1 MSENVETPEDT
12 ATRLG
17 ELAQK
22 LVLDSQSI
30 RQSVGSLVASRQ
42 LYAMAMHDLDYRLE
56 VECGLEPK
64 DFSAVKEV
72 LVASAANQASHPF
85 DERNLVALIKETLL
99 PTLAGCAAWAEKV
112 SAEHNEYEKR
122 MQLDEFKEKEKERVA
137 KSINLP
143 FEFSGSTLDREKSL
157 VLVGYEPALR
167 WLAQQIVEHVTCP
180 VAGETLLPSR
190 CEHELPHNV
199 AQMIHFASKP
209 SSIRDAK
216 LITLGGS
223 AWENCAKSNNSWASL
238 FEKSYLSK
246 LSAPVDLLLVSD
258 LAKCA
263 EGHAFQSD
271 ITRAAD
277 AQKRLRKWCTLVKC
291 GMVAMI
297 PQSKNNRGIDL
308 NTPDWEAFRM
318 FTHLRAVTLLE
329 QEGGSHYDILIG
341 REDKIEGIPK
351 EEIDQFQD
359 KKIITG

>member
-1 MSENVETPEDT
+1 MSENVETAEDA

-22 LVLDSQSI
+22 LVLENQPI

-72 LVASAANQASHPF
+72 LVGSAANQASHPF
-85 DERNLVALIKETLL
+85 DERNLVAMLKETLL

-122 MQLDEFKEKEKERVA
+122 VQLDEFKEQEEARVS

-143 FEFSGSTLDREKSL
+143 FEFSGSTLDRKKSL

-167 WLAQQIVEHVTCP
+167 WLAQKVVEHVTCP
-180 VAGETLLPSR
+180 VAGETLSPTR
-190 CEHELPHNV
+190 CDHELPHNV
-199 AQMIHFASKP
+199 AQMIHFANKP
-209 SSIRDAK
+209 SSVRDAK

-238 FEKSYLSK
+238 FEQSYLSK

-258 LAKCA
+258 LAKCT

-291 GMVAMI
+291 SMVAMI
-297 PQSKNNRGIDL
+297 PQVKNNRGIDL
-308 NTPDWEAFRM
+308 NTPDWETFRM
-318 FTHLRAVTLLE
+318 FTNLRAVSLID
-329 QEGGSHYDILIG
+329 GADGKYDLLIG